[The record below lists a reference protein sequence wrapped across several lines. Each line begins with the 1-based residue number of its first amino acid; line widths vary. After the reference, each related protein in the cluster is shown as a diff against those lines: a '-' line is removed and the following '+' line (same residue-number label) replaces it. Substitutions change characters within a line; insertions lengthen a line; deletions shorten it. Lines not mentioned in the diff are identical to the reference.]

1 MAHTHF
7 TRDDRIFLAK
17 LIREGLSVR
26 SIARILGFHPS
37 SVYCEL
43 QRGQVP
49 KLGKTGTGYSI
60 TKAEKHKKEARYKA
74 NQQHRKLGEAEATI
88 LLNLIRQY
96 YSPDQAGQALGLSH
110 STVYRWLWSLPKQ
123 TLRGLWQYLRHP
135 KLRRKYG
142 TKRRRETARISQK
155 ALDRF

>member
-1 MAHTHF
+1 MAHAHF

-37 SVYCEL
+37 SVYREL

-49 KLGKTGTGYSI
+49 KLGKTSTGYSI

-88 LLNLIRQY
+88 YCSISSANTIAQIR
-96 YSPDQAGQALGLSH
+96 
-110 STVYRWLWSLPKQ
+110 
-123 TLRGLWQYLRHP
+123 
-135 KLRRKYG
+135 
-142 TKRRRETARISQK
+142 
-155 ALDRF
+155 LDKP